1 LDACP
6 TNAFPQPGVL
16 DATRCISYLTIEL
29 KKPIPRALR
38 SDLQD
43 WIFGCDICQD
53 VCPWNRKA
61 PPGGE
66 PELLSPPGAEPQAD
80 LLALLRMTPES
91 FRRQFRDTAIW
102 RTKRRGLLRNAALVL
117 GNQRDPRAIP
127 VLRQALEDEEP
138 LVRGAAAWA
147 LGQFGANGC
156 PNTLQA
162 RLAVE
167 IDPDV
172 RQEIKLALES
182 MQTGIS

>member
-1 LDACP
+1 
-6 TNAFPQPGVL
+6 
-16 DATRCISYLTIEL
+16 
-29 KKPIPRALR
+29 
-38 SDLQD
+38 
-43 WIFGCDICQD
+43 
-53 VCPWNRKA
+53 
-61 PPGGE
+61 
-66 PELLSPPGAEPQAD
+66 
-80 LLALLRMTPES
+80 MTPES